1 MSGYKI
7 NLHKSITF
15 LYTTNKHTEKD
26 FMDTL
31 LVTIASKKRKY
42 QGINLTKEVE
52 DLYNESFKLLKKDKD
67 TRKRKTILC
76 SCVDRINFVKI
87 AILPEAICRSSA
99 IPIKILPSHFLQKQK
114 KLPLKFLQNHRRS
127 RIENP

>member
-1 MSGYKI
+1 MSGYII

-31 LVTIASKKRKY
+31 PVTIAPKKRKY

-52 DLYNESFKLLKKDKD
+52 DLYNESFK
-67 TRKRKTILC
+67 RKESHPVC
-76 SCVDRINFVKI
+76 SCVDRINFVKT
-87 AILPEAICRSSA
+87 ATLPEAVYRSRA
-99 IPIKILPSHFLQKQK
+99 IPIKILPSHSLQKQK
-114 KLPLKFLQNHRRS
+114 KLSLKFLQNHRRS